1 MYLFGD
7 KIAPISVDYNA
18 TSPMDVPLI
27 VLFEWIFLETFVAN
41 KNIEIYKKRKKT
53 YELNRL
59 FQNTWA
65 MSKLYWAKFVLGF
78 NGKII

>member
-1 MYLFGD
+1 MFETL
-7 KIAPISVDYNA
+7 
-18 TSPMDVPLI
+18 DVHFI
-27 VLFEWIFLETFVAN
+27 VLFECMIFEPFVAK

-53 YELNRL
+53 YELNRF

-65 MSKLYWAKFVLGF
+65 MSKLHWANFVLGF